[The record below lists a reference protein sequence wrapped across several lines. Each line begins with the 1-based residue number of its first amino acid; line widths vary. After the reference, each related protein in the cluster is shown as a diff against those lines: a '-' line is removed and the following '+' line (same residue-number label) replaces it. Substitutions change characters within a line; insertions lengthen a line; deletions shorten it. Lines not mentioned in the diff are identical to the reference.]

1 MNFVI
6 DRYRLAVCDKSA
18 RTMSMSM
25 YSVFMYL
32 LSLLKLQKPRA
43 LCFDVCLRIY
53 LFIYASILSLSLS
66 LSPCIRVSLFPSNVF
81 LVILYLFN
89 SLTHSNFRALDIA
102 FPVMA
107 SFPSGLHAS
116 ALKETT
122 THSSP
127 ASSSSSSK

>member
-53 LFIYASILSLSLS
+53 LFIYASILSLS